1 MSSASSEEE
10 FELNYV
16 KLDNKNEIR
25 LLGKEDYEIEMVTFM
40 MSIKEFGDENIG
52 KNLVQFL
59 KKLIP
64 ESNDL
69 MKLNLDY
76 SKQFMKII
84 NADKKKGLCS
94 SVNQILSIDFKDKFI
109 FNKTNVENICVILTN
124 SLNELKKY
132 KIYTVKELK
141 AAISKINYEKYDFF
155 KIFSN
160 DGYLKNKDSSKIDFT
175 MSRQSSQCKSTTFSS
190 IGTLVKDLYEE
201 TSELDEN
208 NVGIDLNRYHN
219 EVRGM
224 FYIDNSI
231 KNIMCSSFL
240 TKDYNYNEEEEIKK
254 KLTKDCFYYPKSNKN
269 TIPEQLELPIELILL
284 LYKLKSVKTL
294 IFQIK
299 KVDEQFLKM
308 AILILLNVKWLFSN
322 GINDV
327 KYDLGNE
334 EMQQE
339 LSELFSERTAELY
352 YHFQKSKNLIYY
364 TGSYQA
370 RTINCWEP
378 EEDIFFEKFDKD
390 TKESNKKADYIYNI
404 QPSEDS
410 STFDNHLCNIYN
422 EFGNL
427 TNLKYIRPISYTIK
441 NRFNEFQSEQ
451 KFDDYDENTNKM
463 EDLNISVGDMQRIER
478 ESISLNNTTS
488 FTSKASGMSNYNQS
502 LNNNNIQLNNA
513 NTSGMKSTPQMMVK
527 FINKYKYYLEMIMVY
542 SYFLAKNI
550 KNIKKL
556 SLYFHTPYSY
566 EICQLF
572 NMKLNFDNSNF
583 LIFAKEIETLR
594 EANFSFNCLDDK
606 SFNYIIGI
614 IDKNIDLSSL
624 KLSFFTPD
632 INYFDYSLFNL
643 CSSKKISLTKLFQE
657 QKEYEIKYSQNQEKK
672 MNYFILN
679 ERLLGTFVNNLIN
692 FFNLLK
698 IKTLNNL
705 EEFVMRFDIPLPLLD
720 NENYII
726 LIIKFLIN
734 IIIMLT
740 FQENKIHTFKLLA
753 PYLELDC
760 CKMPYIRQ
768 LFREISLKDEIEE
781 KMNNQNEIKE
791 RKKIKQRT
799 LKEMREK
806 EVELKERRKELKE
819 KSERKSLL
827 EKIKSK
833 DEIMKTANINEN
845 NKINEE
851 KNENDENDDNDDDE
865 YDIDKKIEKYD
876 FKRFNSVVQKKPIEQ
891 AARRLDSIN
900 VPDISNKKRS
910 ELNKN
915 TSLENLVLQMKIY
928 DLPEIFN
935 ICLMNNLSGLKSINF
950 GNLDEITFIGFM
962 NSYKKNYTK
971 LINLT
976 SLKITLG
983 ISITSYISIEKY
995 VLEFININ
1003 SPKIEE
1009 KFLFSDLQMI
1019 TESKMKEL
1027 VELVYTQAVVP
1038 KLVIQISNVNEDK
1051 LSKIL
1056 TKYINDKKVE
1066 LNTLIILLDLP
1077 ELKKVYNTK
1086 ILDCLSSFFANNK
1099 NRAII
1104 CKEMPNTSSY

>member
-1 MSSASSEEE
+1 MSSTSSEEE
-10 FELNYV
+10 FELNYI
-16 KLDNKNEIR
+16 KLDSKNEIR

-52 KNLVQFL
+52 KNIIQFL

-69 MKLNLDY
+69 MKLNIDY
-76 SKQFMKII
+76 SKQFMKLI
-84 NADKKKGLCS
+84 NADKKKVLCS

-109 FNKTNVENICVILTN
+109 FNKTNVENIGNILTN

-132 KIYTVKELK
+132 KIYNIKELK
-141 AAISKINYEKYDFF
+141 AAISKINFEKFDFF

-160 DGYLKNKDSSKIDFT
+160 DGYLKNKDNSKIDLSL
-175 MSRQSSQCKSTTFSS
+175 SRQSSQCKSTTFSS
-190 IGTLVKDLYEE
+190 YGTIVKDLYEE
-201 TSELDEN
+201 TSEIDEN
-208 NVGIDLNRYHN
+208 NLIMELNRYHN
-219 EVRGM
+219 EAKGM

-240 TKDYNYNEEEEIKK
+240 TSNYNYNEEEEIKK

-269 TIPEQLELPIELILL
+269 TITEPLELPIELILL
-284 LYKLKSVKTL
+284 LYKLKNVKTL

-299 KVDEQFLKM
+299 KVDELFLKM
-308 AILILLNVKWLFSN
+308 AIFILLNIKWLFTK
-322 GINDV
+322 GIDDI

-378 EEDIFFEKFDKD
+378 EEDIFFEKFEKD
-390 TKESNKKADYIYNI
+390 IKESNKKADYVYNM
-404 QPSEDS
+404 QSSEDT

-427 TNLKYIRPISYTIK
+427 TNLKYIRPINYTIK
-441 NRFNEFQSEQ
+441 NRFNEFQSGQ
-451 KFDDYDENTNKM
+451 RFDDYDENTNKFD
-463 EDLNISVGDMQRIER
+463 DLNMSVGDMQRIER
-478 ESISLNNTTS
+478 ESISLYNTTS
-488 FTSKASGMSNYNQS
+488 FGSKASGISNNNQS
-502 LNNNNIQLNNA
+502 LNNNNIQLNNS
-513 NTSGMKSTPQMMVK
+513 NTSGMKRTPQMMAK
-527 FINKYKYYLEMIMVY
+527 FVNKYKYYLKMISIY
-542 SYFLAKNI
+542 SYFFTRNLKSI
-550 KNIKKL
+550 KNL
-556 SLYFHTPYSY
+556 SVYFHTPFSY
-566 EICQLF
+566 EICQLEK
-572 NMKLNFDNSNF
+572 MKLNFDNSHF
-583 LIFAKEIETLR
+583 LIFVKEIETLK

-614 IDKNIDLSSL
+614 IDKNINLSSL

-672 MNYFILN
+672 MNYFILD
-679 ERLLGTFVNNLIN
+679 EKLLSAFINNLIN

-705 EEFVMRFDIPLPLLD
+705 EEFIMRFDIPLPLLN
-720 NENYII
+720 NEKYNI

-753 PYLELDC
+753 PYLELNSS
-760 CKMPYIRQ
+760 KMPYIRQ
-768 LFREISLKDEIEE
+768 LFKEISLKDEIEE

-791 RKKIKQRT
+791 RRKIKQRT
-799 LKEMREK
+799 LKEIREK
-806 EVELKERRKELKE
+806 EVELKEKRKELKE
-819 KSERKSLL
+819 KSERKSFL

-833 DEIMKTANINEN
+833 DEIVKSTSNNEIS
-845 NKINEE
+845 KINEE
-851 KNENDENDDNDDDE
+851 KNENDDNEDDE
-865 YDIDKKIEKYD
+865 YDIDKKLEKYD
-876 FKRFNSVVQKKPIEQ
+876 FKRFNSVVQKKPIEHE
-891 AARRLDSIN
+891 ARRLESISI
-900 VPDISNKKRS
+900 VEDISNKKRS

-915 TSLENLVLQMKIY
+915 TSLENLVIQMKIY

-935 ICLMNNLSGLKSINF
+935 ICLMNNLNGLKSINI
-950 GNLDEITFIGFM
+950 GNLDEISFIGFM
-962 NSYKKNYTK
+962 NSYKKNYNK
-971 LINLT
+971 LLNLT
-976 SLKITLG
+976 SLKLTLG
-983 ISITSYISIEKY
+983 ISLTSYISIEKY
-995 VLEFININ
+995 ILEFININ

-1009 KFLFSDLQMI
+1009 KFLFSDLQI
-1019 TESKMKEL
+1019 INESKMKEL
-1027 VELVYTQAVVP
+1027 VELVYTQAAVP
-1038 KLVIQISNVNEDK
+1038 KLVFQISNLNEEK
-1051 LSKIL
+1051 LSKVL

-1066 LNTLIILLDLP
+1066 LNTLIILMELP

-1099 NRAII
+1099 NRVII
-1104 CKEMPNTSSY
+1104 CKEMPNTTSF